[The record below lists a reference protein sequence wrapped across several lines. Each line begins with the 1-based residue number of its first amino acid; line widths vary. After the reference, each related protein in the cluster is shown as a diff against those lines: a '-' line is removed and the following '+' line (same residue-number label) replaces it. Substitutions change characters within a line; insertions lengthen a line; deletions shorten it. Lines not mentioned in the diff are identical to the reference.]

1 MHSTARSIGVC
12 VVSVENVPFRRVII
26 SRRAREPPLASRRN
40 RGRERRHRS
49 SALFHSRAEGEGEA
63 ARERLE
69 RIRRRKGE
77 GKERG
82 MDRLGGRKKEGRR
95 CEGRERKMYRV

>member
-40 RGRERRHRS
+40 RGERRHRS

-82 MDRLGGRKKEGRR
+82 MDRLGGRKKE
-95 CEGRERKMYRV
+95 RKKV